1 MKPQMQ
7 QAVFDCMLKTHLLA
21 LNHIVIFHSMQE
33 NFVYANRR
41 IKKFA
46 WKSRDFYSS
55 EFSLGTFSCDIK
67 VNPVIS

>member
-33 NFVYANRR
+33 NFVYADRR
-41 IKKFA
+41 IKKWA
-46 WKSRDFYSS
+46 WKSRDF
-55 EFSLGTFSCDIK
+55 
-67 VNPVIS
+67 